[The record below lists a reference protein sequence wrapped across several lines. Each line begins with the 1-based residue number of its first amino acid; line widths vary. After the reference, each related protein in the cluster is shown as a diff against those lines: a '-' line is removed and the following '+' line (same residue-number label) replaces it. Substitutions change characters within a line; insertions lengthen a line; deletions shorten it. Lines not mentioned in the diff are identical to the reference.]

1 MPLVT
6 VIGPGTRVVVAGFNL
21 PGATVERVEMREGA
35 SPLVYAV
42 KWRESPNGPIRR
54 GTWRG
59 DQVTEAE
66 PTESPALP
74 ASNKLADLG
83 RQLAAQL
90 GPQPRG

>member
-1 MPLVT
+1 MALVT
-6 VIGPGTRVVVAGFNL
+6 VIGPGTPVVVAGFNL

-35 SPLVYAV
+35 TPLVYVV
-42 KWRESPNGPIRR
+42 KWRESPTGPVRR

-66 PTESPALP
+66 PTEAPAPP

-83 RQLAAQL
+83 RQIRDQL
-90 GPQPRG
+90 GTPPRG